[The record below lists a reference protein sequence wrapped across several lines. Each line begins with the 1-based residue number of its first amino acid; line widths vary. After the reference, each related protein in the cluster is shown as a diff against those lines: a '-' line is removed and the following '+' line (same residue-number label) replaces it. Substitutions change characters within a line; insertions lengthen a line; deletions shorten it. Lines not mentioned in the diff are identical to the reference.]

1 MLKVFSFLDL
11 YATKMYIFG
20 RYSVN
25 DALSMLDETDEDY
38 AGADLY
44 NLFPNLTLSDDD
56 SDDKDEPESLKH
68 LSGKRLVTHIA
79 EIFNR

>member
-1 MLKVFSFLDL
+1 
-11 YATKMYIFG
+11 MYIFG

-25 DALSMLDETDEDY
+25 NALSMLDETDEDY

-44 NLFPNLTLSDDD
+44 ILFPNLTLSDDD
-56 SDDKDEPESLKH
+56 SNDKDKPESLKH

-79 EIFNR
+79 KIFNRSCHA